1 MRQWEER
8 GYGQGRKKKKT
19 KDVAKQFEKK
29 LGRLERVEKPWS
41 PWRLELELVPTRRA
55 GDVVARLE
63 QAVVENGT
71 FRLGPVDLEIR
82 NGERLT
88 ILGRNGAGKSTLLHA
103 LTGDLPLAEGRR
115 WIGPGVVLGKLPQGR
130 GPFAD
135 ERPLLAAFAASSG
148 LDRARRETSSRSS
161 RSVPT
166 TSTARVAR
174 CHPASGAAR
183 RWHCSLLAE

>member
-71 FRLGPVDLEIR
+71 ASGSGP
-82 NGERLT
+82 
-88 ILGRNGAGKSTLLHA
+88 
-103 LTGDLPLAEGRR
+103 
-115 WIGPGVVLGKLPQGR
+115 WI
-130 GPFAD
+130 
-135 ERPLLAAFAASSG
+135 
-148 LDRARRETSSRSS
+148 SRSETGSGS
-161 RSVPT
+161 RSWDAT
-166 TSTARVAR
+166 ER
-174 CHPASGAAR
+174 ASR
-183 RWHCSLLAE
+183 RSCTR